1 MARGGLAAL
10 HLAALPLVDLHLS
23 DAVLGKTSQAA
34 DAEPRSLVS
43 ASGRWLQGF
52 DGCELAVN
60 NPLAVNKAMHLNDAL
75 AVMAIPVQRLPVDT
89 LCCLQADAS
98 RLRR

>member
-1 MARGGLAAL
+1 MARGGLVAL

-34 DAEPRSLVS
+34 DAEPHSLVS
-43 ASGRWLQGF
+43 SSGRWIQGC

-75 AVMAIPVQRLPVDT
+75 VVMAIRVQMPPVATLRCLP
-89 LCCLQADAS
+89 ADAS
-98 RLRR
+98 RLR